1 MTRENQGPSRERWLK
16 PRAGT
21 PWWVGGG
28 VWALMTLIGV
38 GWGWSRWAETHHARA
53 WVVARPMASRESVFA
68 QAKAHAVRFGPEDW
82 NHLVSAALDGDQGV
96 TAWVA
101 RRRAQFHAWL
111 QAWLPVSAGQELWID
126 LELAWRSCPGKAD
139 ALRVML
145 IQRAAGAGATQ
156 AWRLMDLAMGEGGSL
171 SLQVIEAAVRVTNAE
186 DFKVRL
192 VVANG
197 LARADLEARVA
208 ARRLLEA
215 LQGDANPEVAET
227 ARRVLERPPY
237 R

>member
-101 RRRAQFHAWL
+101 RRRAQFPAWL